1 MTALFGGRPPLVA
14 GLPGDLESNAAN
26 YDAEGALKVDEE
38 LLPLNVPIHKGMDVF
53 LTKNVRKDVD
63 FVNGMLAEVV
73 TYNPATKGL
82 RVKTRTGHLVEV
94 WRWSDPERP
103 DAPSFYPIRPGYC
116 STIQKLQGAELE
128 HISIYLDAR
137 RLPGAAYTA
146 ISRVRTGKDF
156 LVGGLVTDLHFT
168 PAR

>member
-1 MTALFGGRPPLVA
+1 MRAFSAAA

-73 TYNPATKGL
+73 TYNPATKRLGGGL
-82 RVKTRTGHLVEV
+82 AVVGSGASRRSQLLPRLLQHYPEATRRGVGAHLHLPRCTRV
-94 WRWSDPERP
+94 
-103 DAPSFYPIRPGYC
+103 
-116 STIQKLQGAELE
+116 
-128 HISIYLDAR
+128 
-137 RLPGAAYTA
+137 PGAAHTA

-168 PAR
+168 PGR